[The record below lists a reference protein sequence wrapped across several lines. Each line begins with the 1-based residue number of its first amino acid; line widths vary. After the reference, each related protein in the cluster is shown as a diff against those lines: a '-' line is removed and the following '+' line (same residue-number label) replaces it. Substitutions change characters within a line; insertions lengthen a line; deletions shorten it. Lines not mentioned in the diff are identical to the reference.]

1 MSKRKAKSMAHS
13 IDYPAQP
20 PEPPAPLPAKG
31 RPTSVGIVE
40 DNDGL
45 RRSLLRLISHT
56 PGMCCVGAW
65 AEGQTALAQ
74 LPALKPDV
82 VLMDINLP
90 GLSGIEC
97 TAQLKVLCPATQV
110 IIVTVYED
118 NDNIFRALQAGA
130 CGYMLKR
137 AFSDNILEA
146 ITEVRSGGVPMSSD
160 IARKVIQAFQKTPP
174 PSGPTVELTKREA
187 EILELVAQGLVN
199 KEIGDRLDISYWTVK
214 AHVRHIYEKLHV
226 RTRSEAVVKFMS
238 DSSLAAAPHRNLTR

>member
-1 MSKRKAKSMAHS
+1 MSKRKDKSMAHS
-13 IDYPAQP
+13 IDDPFQPSESGAPRPA
-20 PEPPAPLPAKG
+20 EE

-56 PGMCCVGAW
+56 PGMCCVGSW
-65 AEGQTALAQ
+65 SEGKSALAQ

-82 VLMDINLP
+82 VLMDINIP
-90 GLSGIEC
+90 GMSGIEC
-97 TAQLKVLCPATQV
+97 TAQLKMLCPETQV

-118 NDNIFRALQAGA
+118 NESIFRALQAGA

-137 AFSDNILEA
+137 AFSENILEA

-160 IARKVIQAFQKTPP
+160 IARKVIQAFQKPAP
-174 PSGPTVELTKREA
+174 QPGIPVDLTKREA

-199 KEIGDRLDISYWTVK
+199 KEIGDRLEISYWTVK

>member
-1 MSKRKAKSMAHS
+1 MAHS
-13 IDYPAQP
+13 IDHPSKP
-20 PEPPAPLPAKG
+20 LEPPVALPAAG
-31 RPTSVGIVE
+31 QPISVGIVE

-45 RRSLLRLISHT
+45 RRSLVRLISHT
-56 PGMCCVGAW
+56 PGMCCVGSW
-65 AEGQTALAQ
+65 SEGKSALAQ

-82 VLMDINLP
+82 VLMDINIP
-90 GLSGIEC
+90 GMSGIEC
-97 TAQLKVLCPATQV
+97 TAQLKQISPQTQV

-118 NDNIFRALQAGA
+118 NENIFRALQAGA

-137 AFSDNILEA
+137 AFSENILEA

-160 IARKVIQAFQKTPP
+160 IARKVIQAFQKPAP
-174 PSGPTVELTKREA
+174 QPGNAVELTKRET

-199 KEIGDRLDISYWTVK
+199 KEIGDRLNISYWTVK

-238 DSSLAAAPHRNLTR
+238 DGSLAAAPHHNLTN